1 MISFLRYRVI
11 NSSEKIY
18 EQISLYSS
26 AKKIVALYGSALM
39 NLVWRQRNINVI
51 ELLLSDYMPTALLA
65 ISSVRSPNHSWI
77 NYGKLPEDSIT
88 MPMLKSFV

>member
-1 MISFLRYRVI
+1 MSSLRYRVI
-11 NSSEKIY
+11 NSSEKIC

-39 NLVWRQRNINVI
+39 NLVWCQRNINVI
-51 ELLLSDYMPTALLA
+51 ELLLSDYMSKSLLA
-65 ISSVRSPNHSWI
+65 ISRVRSANNSWI
-77 NYGKLPEDSIT
+77 NYGKLSEGSIN

>member
-1 MISFLRYRVI
+1 MSSLRYRVI

-26 AKKIVALYGSALM
+26 SKKIVAFCGSALM
-39 NLVWRQRNINVI
+39 NLVWCQRNINAI
-51 ELLLSDYMPTALLA
+51 ELLLSDYMPKSLLA
-65 ISSVRSPNHSWI
+65 ISSVRSANNSWI
-77 NYGKLPEDSIT
+77 DYGQLPKGSIN